1 MASSIHRGSK
11 QTHLSKKK
19 TADTKRQKKG
29 YEAEGETLV
38 DLQGISWDSRQEKK
52 EREDTSGTLTRDKR
66 HEFSIKDRLCGKTLT
81 KMMTFAAI
89 SKEQILRDKVSLYT
103 LRGIQGVY
111 QLLLWLLLYQGSR
124 FMFSSYGFWGGLRR
138 FHCSFKSMHAHSV
151 TYRTRAIY
159 R

>member
-52 EREDTSGTLTRDKR
+52 REKIRVAHW
-66 HEFSIKDRLCGKTLT
+66 HEIKD
-81 KMMTFAAI
+81 M
-89 SKEQILRDKVSLYT
+89 
-103 LRGIQGVY
+103 
-111 QLLLWLLLYQGSR
+111 
-124 FMFSSYGFWGGLRR
+124 
-138 FHCSFKSMHAHSV
+138 SFL
-151 TYRTRAIY
+151 
-159 R
+159 